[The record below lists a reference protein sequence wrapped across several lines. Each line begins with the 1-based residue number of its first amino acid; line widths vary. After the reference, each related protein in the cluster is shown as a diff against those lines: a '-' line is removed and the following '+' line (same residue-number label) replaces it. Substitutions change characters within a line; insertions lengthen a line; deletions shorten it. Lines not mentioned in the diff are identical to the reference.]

1 MKRYLSKKIKPYQ
14 CAVFKKKNYS
24 LSIWGNVLAL
34 QTLHGNFL
42 MFCQMVFISNNN
54 FLISKQNKALKI
66 DTKMLTGIAFL
77 DMPSLLH
84 RQTELHK

>member
-1 MKRYLSKKIKPYQ
+1 
-14 CAVFKKKNYS
+14 
-24 LSIWGNVLAL
+24 
-34 QTLHGNFL
+34 